1 MCTAAIL
8 KFFPH
13 SLERAGST
21 ARIQKLVGACKLE
34 KNLTEEQVLKH
45 FLTSRG
51 EAISTEGWAAVAGGK
66 IHLANGAHLDT
77 ERPFNRHTTKGY
89 KVNPSTSVHNFLC
102 SCALILRVTSWRD
115 TSKTQLTLRAGIQQS
130 SSSGKSARLPSGA
143 VLALHTQQTWAWPC
157 KSRRRKTVRISLLV
171 AASLQGTRNCYSPL
185 LTEEYN
191 SLLPFPSHERLPPHT
206 LCVPHHGQLKEQKF
220 HL

>member
-115 TSKTQLTLRAGIQQS
+115 TSKTQLTLRAGIQQLREISTSPFWGSPGPPYTANLSLALQEQKAENSENLSPCGCFIARHQKLLQS
-130 SSSGKSARLPSGA
+130 SSN
-143 VLALHTQQTWAWPC
+143 
-157 KSRRRKTVRISLLV
+157 RRI
-171 AASLQGTRNCYSPL
+171 
-185 LTEEYN
+185 
-191 SLLPFPSHERLPPHT
+191 
-206 LCVPHHGQLKEQKF
+206 
-220 HL
+220 